1 MIEYLRDKNYLK
13 IDEKLRGDYN
23 LKLFNLE
30 NVTRQFVNG
39 YIYTLNYK
47 EGKNYFTA
55 GVNISPEGNL
65 TVQYS
70 KFSSG
75 YSYTGAPRTLTKAEY
90 STDKEFLKVDTYL
103 REFRDLTNYTPV
115 QVLKQI
121 VAGTRFNISYVSAKD
136 DIYNF
141 IVVLNLQ
148 N

>member
-47 EGKNYFTA
+47 EGMNYFTA

-90 STDKEFLKVDTYL
+90 STDK
-103 REFRDLTNYTPV
+103 
-115 QVLKQI
+115 
-121 VAGTRFNISYVSAKD
+121 
-136 DIYNF
+136 
-141 IVVLNLQ
+141 
-148 N
+148 